1 VSHCVRLRVQIDK
14 GHCKMVY
21 EGDAELEY
29 SDYYDFRP
37 SYPDNDGTEELREG
51 DEVGCVDGRAA

>member
-1 VSHCVRLRVQIDK
+1 MRLRVQIDK